1 MTYDSTLNRI
11 EISNIETIGT
21 YTRMFS
27 RSIRTS
33 PGRCPNHPSQPR
45 IVASPTTMKIR
56 PTAMMNGPSDLLPT
70 INSYRRNRSPLLGRR
85 THPPVHYPAVPA
97 ATLRRVR

>member
-1 MTYDSTLNRI
+1 MTYDSTLNRTD
-11 EISNIETIGT
+11 ISNIETIGT

-45 IVASPTTMKIR
+45 VVIRPTTIKIR
-56 PTAMMNGPSDLLPT
+56 PSAMMSWPSDLFPT
-70 INSYRRNRSPLLGRR
+70 INSIDG
-85 THPPVHYPAVPA
+85 TE
-97 ATLRRVR
+97 VRHSG